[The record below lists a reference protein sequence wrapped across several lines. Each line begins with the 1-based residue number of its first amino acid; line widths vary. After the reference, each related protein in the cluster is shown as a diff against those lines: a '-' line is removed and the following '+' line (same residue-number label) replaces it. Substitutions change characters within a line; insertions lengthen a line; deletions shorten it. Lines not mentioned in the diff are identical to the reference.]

1 MNKPLIMTGSDFI
14 VDFLIKQKVSDV
26 FGIPGGVV
34 LDFLYAM
41 NRRPSEIMTH
51 LNFHEQNSVSSASG
65 FAKASNNLGVAYAT
79 RGPGITNMV
88 TGVADA
94 YCDSI
99 PILIITG
106 HSATLPENGMRV
118 TYDQEIDVIKMFSG
132 ITKYAER
139 IDNIEDIRYKL
150 EQACFEAMDGRKGP
164 VLLDVNS
171 KVLSAIIDPDA
182 LPSFLIKKNKE
193 ASKDNVI
200 RAIIQSISASKRP
213 VFLLGDG
220 FRGTESIEQIKEIAE
235 HNNIPIL
242 SSRFSQ
248 DLFQSSSSFFGY
260 VATKGL
266 RYSNFILSKSDL
278 IIVIGNRMTFP
289 IKSKSWAKIVN
300 DIPKIRVDIDPTEL
314 NRKFPNCKSYATDLV
329 KVVYNLRK
337 EKITYINDKLWIG
350 VCNKIKNK
358 LFIHDVSYPV
368 TAISEILKS
377 VNSDNIVVSDVGN
390 HEYWLC
396 RASAYIKCTN
406 STFYSKSFGALGSS
420 LAKSI
425 GAYYSTRKPVC
436 CFIGDQ
442 GFQMSI
448 QELQFIAVRQLPI
461 TIILLNNFSSGMIRS
476 REKVKYGPKFFPLHT
491 TLDSGYSVPDFCA
504 VTKSYGIETHTFD
517 QYNYEKVN
525 SLLADNNS
533 PKLVEIKIDSSI
545 ELIAYTP
552 MGNLLQNMSPPIDN
566 SLQTI
571 LQDL

>member
-1 MNKPLIMTGSDFI
+1 MTGADFI
-14 VDFLIKQKVSDV
+14 VDILIKQKVSDV

-41 NRRPSEIMTH
+41 NRRPTEIMTH
-51 LNFHEQNSVSSASG
+51 LNFHEQNSVSCASG
-65 FAKASNNLGVAYAT
+65 FAKASNKIGVAYAT

-106 HSATLPENGMRV
+106 HSATLPEKGMRV
-118 TYDQEIDVIKMFSG
+118 TYDQEIDVVKMFSG

-139 IDNIEDIRYKL
+139 IDNIEDLRYKL
-150 EQACFEAMDGRKGP
+150 EQACFEAMGGRKGP
-164 VLLDVNS
+164 VILDINS
-171 KVLSAIIDPDA
+171 KVLSAKIDPET

-193 ASKDNVI
+193 TLKDNVT
-200 RAIIQSISASKRP
+200 RAIIESISISKRP

-220 FRGTESIEQIKEIAE
+220 FRGTESIKQIKAIAE

-266 RYSNFILSKSDL
+266 RYSNYILSKSDL
-278 IIVIGNRMTFP
+278 IIVIGHRMAFP
-289 IKSKSWAKIVN
+289 IKSKSWTKIVN
-300 DIPKIRVDIDPTEL
+300 DIPKIRIEIDPTEL
-314 NRKFPNCKSYATDLV
+314 NREFPNCTSYVMDLV
-329 KVVYNLRK
+329 KVVCNLRK
-337 EKITYINDKLWIG
+337 EKITYVNDKSWIG
-350 VCNKIKNK
+350 VCNEIKNK
-358 LFIHDVSYPV
+358 LFKYDVAYPV

-377 VNSDNIVVSDVGN
+377 VRSDNIIVSDVGN

-396 RASAYIKCTN
+396 RASSYIKCIN

-425 GAYYSTRKPVC
+425 GAYYSTLKPVY

-442 GFQMSI
+442 GLQLSI
-448 QELQFIAVRQLPI
+448 QELQFIAARKLPI

-476 REKVKYGPKFFPLHT
+476 REKVKYGQDFFPLHT

-504 VTKSYGIETHTFD
+504 VTKSYGIDAYTFD
-517 QYNYEKVN
+517 QNNYEKAN
-525 SLLADNNS
+525 SLLLENYS
-533 PKLVEIKIDSSI
+533 PKLIEFKINSSI
-545 ELIAYTP
+545 ELIAFTK
-552 MGNLLQNMSPPIDN
+552 MGDLLQNMSPSIDN
-566 SLQTI
+566 SLQRT
-571 LQDL
+571 LENL

>member
-1 MNKPLIMTGSDFI
+1 MTGSDFI
-14 VDFLIKQKVSDV
+14 VDLLIKQKVSDV

-41 NRRPSEIMTH
+41 NRRPSKITTH

-65 FAKASNNLGVAYAT
+65 FARASNNIGVAYAT

-106 HSATLPENGMRV
+106 HSATLPEKGMRV
-118 TYDQEIDVIKMFSG
+118 TYDQEIDVVKMFSG

-139 IDNIEDIRYKL
+139 IDNIEDLRYKL

-164 VLLDVNS
+164 VLLDINS
-171 KVLSAIIDPDA
+171 NVLSAKIDPDT

-193 ASKDNVI
+193 ALEDNATQ
-200 RAIIQSISASKRP
+200 AIIQSISTSKRP

-235 HNNIPIL
+235 QNNIPIL

-300 DIPKIRVDIDPTEL
+300 DIPKIRIEIDPTEL
-314 NRKFPNCKSYATDLV
+314 NREFPNCNSYVTDLI
-329 KVVYNLRK
+329 KVVYNLRM
-337 EKITYINDKLWIG
+337 EKITYINDKLWMG
-350 VCNKIKNK
+350 VCNEIKNK
-358 LFIHDVSYPV
+358 LFIHDVAYPV

-377 VNSDNIVVSDVGN
+377 VHPDNIIVSDVGN

-396 RASAYIKCTN
+396 RASAYIKCIN

-425 GAYYSTRKPVC
+425 GAYYSTRKPVY

-442 GFQMSI
+442 GLQMSI

-476 REKVKYGPKFFPLHT
+476 REKVKYGKDFFPLHT

-504 VTKSYGIETHTFD
+504 VTKSYGIETYTFD
-517 QYNYEKVN
+517 QYSYEKVN
-525 SLLADNNS
+525 SLLAYNNS
-533 PKLVEIKIDSSI
+533 PKLIEIKIDSSI

-566 SLQTI
+566 SLQTM

>member
-1 MNKPLIMTGSDFI
+1 MIMTGSDFI
-14 VDFLIKQKVSDV
+14 VDLLIKQKVSDV

-41 NRRPSEIMTH
+41 NRRPAEIMTH
-51 LNFHEQNSVSSASG
+51 LNFHEQNSVFSASG
-65 FAKASNNLGVAYAT
+65 FAKASNNIGVAYAT

-118 TYDQEIDVIKMFSG
+118 TYDQEIDVVKMFSG

-139 IDNIEDIRYKL
+139 IDNIEDLRYKL

-164 VLLDVNS
+164 VLLDINS
-171 KVLSAIIDPDA
+171 NVLSAKIDPDT
-182 LPSFLIKKNKE
+182 LPSFLIKKNKD
-193 ASKDNVI
+193 ALKDNAT
-200 RAIIQSISASKRP
+200 RAIIESISISKRP

-220 FRGTESIEQIKEIAE
+220 FRGTESIKQIKEIAE

-289 IKSKSWAKIVN
+289 IKSKSWTKIVN
-300 DIPKIRVDIDPTEL
+300 DIPKIRIEIDPTEL
-314 NRKFPNCKSYATDLV
+314 NREFPNCNSYVTDLV

-337 EKITYINDKLWIG
+337 EKITYINDKFWIG
-350 VCNKIKNK
+350 VCNEIKNK
-358 LFIHDVSYPV
+358 LFIHDVAYPV

-377 VNSDNIVVSDVGN
+377 VHSDNIIVSDVGN

-396 RASAYIKCTN
+396 RASAYIKCIN

-425 GAYYSTRKPVC
+425 GAYYSTRKPVY

-442 GFQMSI
+442 GLQISI

-476 REKVKYGPKFFPLHT
+476 REKVKYGQDFFPLHT

-504 VTKSYGIETHTFD
+504 VTKSYGIEAYTFD

-525 SLLADNNS
+525 SLLLDNDS
-533 PKLVEIKIDSSI
+533 PKLIEIKINSSI
-545 ELIAYTP
+545 ELIAFTK
-552 MGNLLQNMSPPIDN
+552 MGNLLQNMSPSIDN
-566 SLQTI
+566 SLQKT
-571 LQDL
+571 LENL